1 MPIILVTAAN
11 GHGKG
16 QWAIREILRLQDE
29 NDKREKQGKPR
40 RIIYTNIHGI
50 NEDGR
55 PKLKDCH
62 PIPDD
67 KIFFGKQDDP
77 EHPPPEGYFLPP
89 IGSVFMYD
97 EAQEIDWIK
106 QKSGALSNDIRVKSL
121 EKHRH
126 AGLDIYFITQS
137 PNYIHSHIFGL
148 VSPHIYL
155 ERPLGQPF
163 SNVFTFNKPQPKP
176 ENSTKKADDQ
186 SVITL
191 SKKYGKYYKS
201 SAEHNMKGKFPLKI
215 KLLLGFLVL
224 CILYTLFNYTK
235 TKKYKESQA
244 PQAQQAVSAT
254 APTSS
259 TSVTAPTSATAQTQ
273 LLEQEHQIELLKAEN
288 QMYKDRLTVTY
299 QVEAKNAELRVAG
312 VYSGHGVCRAYNTY
326 GDLLTMPQVECK
338 TYLSQVGKMLRARQ
352 TNPIIEP
359 AQIPQ
364 TTQVVDEKSAKVEPI
379 KPTVSQSAP
388 DMTAFH

>member
-29 NDKREKQGKPR
+29 NDKREKLGKSR

-50 NEDGR
+50 NEDKR
-55 PKLKDCH
+55 PKLKDCQ

-106 QKSGALSNDIRVKSL
+106 QKSGALSSDIRVKSL

-137 PNYIHSHIFGL
+137 PNYIHSHIIGL

-163 SNVFTFNKPQPKP
+163 SNVFTFNKPQAKP

-201 SAEHNMKGKFPLKI
+201 SAEHNMKAKFPLKI
-215 KLLLGFLVL
+215 KLLLGFLAL
-224 CILYTLFNYTK
+224 CILYTFWNYTK
-235 TKKYKESQA
+235 TSKYKESQEKKEVTSVSTA
-244 PQAQQAVSAT
+244 PTSATSATSAT

-259 TSVTAPTSATAQTQ
+259 VSATQ
-273 LLEQEHQIELLKAEN
+273 LLEQQQQIELLKAEN

-299 QVEAKNAELRVAG
+299 QIESRNPELRVGG
-312 VYSGHGVCRAYNTY
+312 VMIANHKCKAYNSF
-326 GDLLTMPQVECK
+326 GDLLTMSQVECK
-338 TYLSQVGKMLRARQ
+338 SYLGKLLKSRQSNPILEPMQISQ
-352 TNPIIEP
+352 TN
-359 AQIPQ
+359 
-364 TTQVVDEKSAKVEPI
+364 QVVDDKSSKVEPI
-379 KPTVSQSAP
+379 KPIIVSSSP
-388 DMTAFH
+388 DMTARS